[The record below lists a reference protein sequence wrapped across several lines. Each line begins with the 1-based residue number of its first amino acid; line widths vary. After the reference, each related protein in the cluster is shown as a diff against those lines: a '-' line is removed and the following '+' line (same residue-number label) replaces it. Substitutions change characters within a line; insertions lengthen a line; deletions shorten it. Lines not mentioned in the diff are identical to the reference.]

1 MRSFKKYEVWKNSM
15 ELVVMIY
22 DVVRLFPCYEKYG
35 IADQLRRASVSIPS
49 NIAEG
54 ASRPSD
60 KEFVRFLHFSIGSAY
75 EVETQLLIANRLN
88 YIPAEKNL
96 ELMTFVHLIEK
107 QLNSLISSIQASLQ
121 SKANSLKPQS

>member
-1 MRSFKKYEVWKNSM
+1 MQKNNTTVRNFRNYEVWKESM
-15 ELVVMIY
+15 DFVIEVYRTIQS
-22 DVVRLFPCYEKYG
+22 FPSFERYG

-54 ASRPSD
+54 ASRPTD
-60 KEFVRFLHFSIGSAY
+60 KEFVRFLHFSMGSAF

-88 YIPAEKNL
+88 YISTEKNL

-107 QLNSLISSIQASLQ
+107 QLNSLISSIQVSLQ
-121 SKANSLKPQS
+121 S